1 MKVAIAGAGSVGT
14 AIASDLHANGHEVL
28 LFEQDPE
35 LVERLRPTLDITWV
49 AADACEVSSLDRA
62 GLATVDVVVA
72 ATGDDEDNLV
82 ISLLAKQEFA
92 VPRVVA
98 RVNHPKNQWLFNES
112 WGVDV
117 SVSTP
122 QLLTALVEE
131 AVSVG
136 SLVRLLQFKGGVAH
150 LVEITLAEDSPA
162 NDTAIADL
170 DFPRDAVVVA
180 VVRAD
185 RLVVPRGDTTL
196 QSGDEVL
203 VLVTADAEDAV
214 HALFIAEQ
222 SRSRNQPATPVMAL
236 FTGTKCSRER
246 PLLVTVAQAG
256 GLVTRTIKG
265 MEAAFFDLDKT
276 VIDHASIAA
285 FGRPFLK
292 GGLINRRMVARAAIS
307 QLIYLYFG
315 ADEERLV
322 RVRES
327 MLALTKGWDRAQVR
341 QIVRETML
349 QTMEPIMYAE
359 ALELMELHRAAGHR
373 VYLVSASPEEIVLP
387 LADLLGVD
395 GAICSR
401 GEVDEQGCYTGRM
414 AFYAYGDSK
423 ATAMRELAER
433 TGLDLAAS
441 SAYSDSGTDL
451 PMLEAVGR
459 PVAVNP
465 DRALAKVARERGW
478 EIRNFIKPIRLRDRV
493 GRTTPVVTTS
503 LAVAGAALI
512 LWRRGLRGRHA
523 AARLS
528 RARRLRRRFP
538 RFLRLAQTAG
548 GEDANDDQHGQNEKL
563 LHGRRAYAPLRRSA
577 NHAPRC
583 PRTGGAASTWPWP
596 RSGGCAPG

>member
-14 AIASDLHANGHEVL
+14 AIAADLHANGHDVL
-28 LFEQDPE
+28 VFEQDPE

-49 AADACEVSSLDRA
+49 AADACEVSSLDAA

-136 SLVRLLQFKGGVAH
+136 SLVRLLQFQGGVAH

-162 NDTAIADL
+162 NDIAIADL
-170 DFPRDAVVVA
+170 AFPRDAVVVA

-185 RLVVPRGDTTL
+185 RLDRPPGRHDPPVRRRGARAR
-196 QSGDEVL
+196 GRRGRGRR
-203 VLVTADAEDAV
+203 ARAV
-214 HALFIAEQ
+214 HRRPAGLSRNPTRNPATAQVTRPER
-222 SRSRNQPATPVMAL
+222 SRSRPETVTVTQGWGPGRPYHERYGGGLLRPRQDGHRPGVHRRVRAALPQGRPHQPAA
-236 FTGTKCSRER
+236 GG
-246 PLLVTVAQAG
+246 AG
-256 GLVTRTIKG
+256 GL
-265 MEAAFFDLDKT
+265 
-276 VIDHASIAA
+276 
-285 FGRPFLK
+285 
-292 GGLINRRMVARAAIS
+292 S

-327 MLALTKGWDRAQVR
+327 MLAVTKGWDRAQVR

-414 AFYAYGDSK
+414 AFYAYGESK
-423 ATAMRELAER
+423 ATAMRELAAR
-433 TGLDLAAS
+433 TGLDLSSS
-441 SAYSDSGTDL
+441 SAYSDSATDL

-465 DRALAKVARERGW
+465 DRALAKMARERGW
-478 EIRNFIKPIRLRDRV
+478 EVRHFTKPCACAT
-493 GRTTPVVTTS
+493 GW
-503 LAVAGAALI
+503 GA
-512 LWRRGLRGRHA
+512 RH
-523 AARLS
+523 R
-528 RARRLRRRFP
+528 
-538 RFLRLAQTAG
+538 
-548 GEDANDDQHGQNEKL
+548 
-563 LHGRRAYAPLRRSA
+563 
-577 NHAPRC
+577 
-583 PRTGGAASTWPWP
+583 W
-596 RSGGCAPG
+596 